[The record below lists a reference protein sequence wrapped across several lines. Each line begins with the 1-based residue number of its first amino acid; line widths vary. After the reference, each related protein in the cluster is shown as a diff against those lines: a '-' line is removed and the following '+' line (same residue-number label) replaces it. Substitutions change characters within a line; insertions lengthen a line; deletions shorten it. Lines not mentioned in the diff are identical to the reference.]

1 MKRNVGSSS
10 LWIEINAHQKIT
22 DVARVMIPVM
32 IMSLG
37 EMEVNGHDG
46 REDISVPLPWH
57 EIMGFRMQDAKTDKP
72 KEYYSESIHEN

>member
-1 MKRNVGSSS
+1 
-10 LWIEINAHQKIT
+10 
-22 DVARVMIPVM
+22 MIPVM